1 MKKTL
6 FFFVLIAIWAITLSG
21 QEVVIQDT
29 APFTYAYLECQGSY
43 QQIPAKIAIFMQEFF
58 KQNLMPAG
66 NFFGLYLNS
75 PGQVKEEELQWR
87 LGFPI
92 AGETEVTAPLQK
104 GEFNFTKIA
113 VYLYV
118 GLYEKVGD
126 AYDKMFKFIDQNGFK
141 AAGPTMEKYLDMNPE
156 AVKPEERKTEINLP
170 IEKK

>member
-156 AVKPEERKTEINLP
+156 AVKPEERRTEINIP
-170 IEKK
+170 VEKK